1 MVTALTG
8 PKVLPTKV
16 VKLPA
21 EGCARENSASVLPN
35 SATATPAA
43 TMVSG
48 DATPAVVARKAN
60 PKKKLMAGP
69 TLAIVAA
76 AMSAMPRTPP
86 RSRSGVPPTG
96 PGVDDGP
103 RGPGSGMATAP
114 SERAL

>member
-1 MVTALTG
+1 MASANPPPSDPPRAAVAAASQLPPARTRVSRPAAFTHSARDDRAESGQALVTALTG

-48 DATPAVVARKAN
+48 DATP
-60 PKKKLMAGP
+60 
-69 TLAIVAA
+69 
-76 AMSAMPRTPP
+76 
-86 RSRSGVPPTG
+86 RS
-96 PGVDDGP
+96 
-103 RGPGSGMATAP
+103 
-114 SERAL
+114 